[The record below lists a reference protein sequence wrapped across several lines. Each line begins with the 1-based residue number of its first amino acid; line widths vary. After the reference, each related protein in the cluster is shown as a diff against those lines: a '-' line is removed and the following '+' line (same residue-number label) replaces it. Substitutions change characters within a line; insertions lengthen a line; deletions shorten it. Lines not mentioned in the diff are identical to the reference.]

1 MVAWSPERIDDL
13 ARLVYANDSRL
24 DQVEK
29 LATAADEATKRL
41 STTGDRRAEDTRS
54 LRMIVLTVIAGD
66 IGLALLHLLG
76 VG

>member
-1 MVAWSPERIDDL
+1 MEWTDPRIDDL

-29 LATAADEATKRL
+29 LADAHDNDLKQMGK
-41 STTGDRRAEDTRS
+41 TGDRRRDDRRTFFAI
-54 LRMIVLTVIAGD
+54 LLTVIAGD
-66 IGLALLHLLG
+66 AAGIVLHVLG